1 MANKMKRVSINAL
14 EKTVK
19 ENTTFKTENISW
31 NGLEFQVKNQLDLTE
46 MRVFVSSVARACFNE
61 ANASYNPEMKDFA
74 IRSIVIELYTN
85 LNLPSNLDRL
95 YNILY
100 GSDLVFAVYEH
111 IDRRQF
117 DVMMHAIDERI
128 DALVDANIST
138 VNRQIDLLQNAMSEL
153 GAKFTDMFDGVEA
166 GDIQKLLGAV
176 AANGGFDEEKVV
188 NAVLAAQ
195 AGNAS
200 GHEQRKEDNA

>member
-1 MANKMKRVSINAL
+1 MANKMKRISINAL
-14 EKTVK
+14 EKAVK
-19 ENTTFKTENISW
+19 ENTTFKTENVSW

-46 MRVFVSSVARACFNE
+46 MRVFVSSVARACFSA

-153 GAKFTDMFDGVEA
+153 GEKFTDMFDGVEA
-166 GDIQKLLGAV
+166 GDIHKLLGAV

-195 AGNAS
+195 S
-200 GHEQRKEDNA
+200 EQ